1 MWSRRNWLSLVALL
15 ACLGTVA
22 ALSRPPTRLK
32 APEHLPPLLPRKE
45 LLLLL
50 GTAYRP
56 LLADYYWLQATA
68 ATGAARNDKEYRDI
82 YFLADLITDLDP
94 DFEYVYHFAGVII
107 PYNQGRERWV
117 NTLEST
123 RILEKGLARFPDSV
137 PLRVLHAYNLSFF
150 HLQYERAAA
159 RLAET
164 ARLPGAPSYLGAL
177 ATRLYAQAGRMEAG
191 MELAAS
197 LAEEA
202 GDESQRQ
209 AFQRRVLHL
218 QLEQELRRVDAAL
231 KAFRSRTGQPASTLA
246 ELLVSGDLWQFPVD
260 PFGGAIII
268 GPDGTPLSTAERERM
283 KVYLPT
289 GTRSE

>member
-1 MWSRRNWLSLVALL
+1 M
-15 ACLGTVA
+15 GTVA
-22 ALSRPPTRLK
+22 ALSRPPTRLT

-50 GTAYRP
+50 GTAYRS
-56 LLADYYWLQATA
+56 LLADYYWLQTTA
-68 ATGAARNDKEYRDI
+68 ATGAARTDKEYRDI

-107 PYNQGRERWV
+107 PYNHGRERWV

-123 RILEKGLARFPDSV
+123 RILEKGIARFPTSV
-137 PLRVLHAYNLSFF
+137 PLRVLHAYNLSSF

-159 RLAET
+159 LLAET
-164 ARLPGAPSYLGAL
+164 ARLPGAPRYLGEL

-191 MELAAS
+191 MMLAAS

-202 GDESQRQ
+202 MDGRQRQ
-209 AFQRRVLHL
+209 VFERRVLHL
-218 QLEQELRRVDAAL
+218 QLEQELRRVDEAS
-231 KAFRSRTGQPASTLA
+231 KAFRSRTGQPATTLA
-246 ELLVSGDLWQFPVD
+246 ELLVSGDLQQFPVD

-268 GPDGTPLSTAERERM
+268 GPNGTSLSTAERERM
-283 KVYLPT
+283 KVYLPP
-289 GTRSE
+289 GMRAQ